1 MANDSYRS
9 SRTLRI
15 EAGGHSLAYRE
26 IGPRQGVPIVFLQHL
41 TGNLDDWDPA
51 IVDGLAKQ
59 HHVITFDNVGVGASS
74 GKTPSSVEEMARD
87 AGAFIDALKLERVD
101 LFGFSLGG
109 FIAPLI
115 ARSRPKLVRRMVLA
129 GASAAGGQGLVDI
142 VGVFQ
147 GALERAGQLN
157 KHPKRLL
164 FFTPTARSQAAADA
178 FLARLE
184 ARREDRDAATTMEA
198 IQSQLAAIVAWGRA
212 PLDAKALGT
221 ITQPTLIS
229 NGDRDV
235 MVPTANSFTLF
246 EALPNAQLSIF
257 PDSGH
262 GGVFQYHGEFLEQV
276 LRFLAD

>member
-1 MANDSYRS
+1 MAHDSYRS
-9 SRTLRI
+9 ARTLTIAAR
-15 EAGGHSLAYRE
+15 GHSLAYRE
-26 IGPRQGVPIVFLQHL
+26 LGPKRGVPIVFLQHL

-51 IVDGLAKQ
+51 IIDGLAKE

-74 GKTPSSVEEMARD
+74 GVTPSSVEDMARD
-87 AGAFIDALKLERVD
+87 AEAFIDALKLDSVD

-109 FIAPLI
+109 LIAPLI
-115 ARSRPKLVRRMVLA
+115 ASRRPALVRRMILA
-129 GASAAGGQGLVDI
+129 GASAPGGHGLVDI

-147 GALERAGQLN
+147 GALGRAGQLHR
-157 KHPKRLL
+157 HPKHLL

-184 ARREDRDAATTMEA
+184 ARREDRDAATTMET
-198 IQSQLAAIVAWGRA
+198 IQAQLTAIVAWGRT
-212 PLDAKALGT
+212 PVDAAFGA
-221 ITQPTLIS
+221 ITQPTLVA

-235 MVPTANSFTLF
+235 MVPTVNSFTLL

-257 PDSGH
+257 PDAGH
-262 GGVFQYHGEFLEQV
+262 GGVFQYHAEFLDQV